1 MIRLKKQYRE
11 SLLDYKFI
19 DLFCGI
25 GGFHLAL
32 KSFGAKCVF
41 ACDINTEAR
50 KIYKNNFKLEPKD
63 DIKKIQTEEIPE
75 HDILC
80 GGFPCQAFSIS
91 GAQDGFN
98 DETTGKLFYEI
109 IRIAK
114 HYKPKLI
121 FLENVANLD
130 NHDKGAT
137 IKTILAELKGIGYTP
152 FKSILNAMDYNV
164 PQIRKRL
171 YIVAFR
177 DDLNIT
183 EFSFPE
189 PIRRTRKLSDL
200 LETDEEATR
209 PYIIKRKYHLRDNY
223 KDIERNTVNPY
234 IRIGEIGLG
243 RQGERIYSIEGCAT
257 TLSSSGG
264 GLGGRTGIYLI
275 NNSIRKLTPRE
286 CARLMGFPNS
296 FIIAQ
301 TPNQA
306 YLQFGNSVVVNVLQH
321 IIIEILDKLNGG

>member
-1 MIRLKKQYRE
+1 MLLLLIHKETKNDILK
-11 SLLDYKFI
+11 
-19 DLFCGI
+19 
-25 GGFHLAL
+25 
-32 KSFGAKCVF
+32 
-41 ACDINTEAR
+41 
-50 KIYKNNFKLEPKD
+50 
-63 DIKKIQTEEIPE
+63 IKTEEIPE

-80 GGFPCQAFSIS
+80 AGFPCQPFSIS
-91 GAQDGFN
+91 GAQNGFN
-98 DETTGKLFYEI
+98 DVTTGNLFYEI

-130 NHDKGAT
+130 NHDKGTT
-137 IKTILAELKGIGYTP
+137 INTILSELREIGYTP

-171 YIVAFR
+171 YIIAFR

-183 EFSFPE
+183 EFSFPK
-189 PIRRTRKLSDL
+189 PIRRSRKLSDL
-200 LETDEEATR
+200 LETDEEATG
-209 PYIIKRKYHLRDNY
+209 PFIIKRNYKLRDNY
-223 KDIERNTVNPY
+223 KNIERNTFNPY

-275 NNSIRKLTPRE
+275 NNNIRKLTPRE
-286 CARLMGFPNS
+286 CARLMGFPNN

-306 YLQFGNSVVVNVLQH
+306 YLQFGNSVVVNVLQY
-321 IIIEILDKLNGG
+321 IIIEILSNLKGG